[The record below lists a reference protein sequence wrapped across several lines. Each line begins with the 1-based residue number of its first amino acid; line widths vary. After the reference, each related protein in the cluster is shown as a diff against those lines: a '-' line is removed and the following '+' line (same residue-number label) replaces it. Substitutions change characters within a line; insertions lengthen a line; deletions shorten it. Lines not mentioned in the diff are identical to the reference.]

1 MRIIKLDDLRSWLMR
16 HQNEYL
22 VDTHYIYLDIYG
34 YNGSKNWNS
43 ILKRFIKFIKINL
56 MNLN

>member
-22 VDTHYIYLDIYG
+22 VDTHYLDMYG

>member
-22 VDTHYIYLDIYG
+22 VDTHYIEPIWDLFLPFRRSPI
-34 YNGSKNWNS
+34 S
-43 ILKRFIKFIKINL
+43 
-56 MNLN
+56 